1 MDDIKTDKNKISFK
15 KKLNESNQ
23 NNNEVDTAA
32 FDKTLREIEKTLK
45 ILEQKLGTNQDLLRK
60 NEIIK
65 EEIVAENKVH
75 GTIKEETIDE
85 NKEHKI
91 SKSLLPMEDL
101 HDYKINIEEK
111 KKKYFGF
118 YGYLFLI
125 IAIFFTTYAI
135 LNVSKDLIILKY
147 PVTENTIQYFYEV
160 LAILKFVV
168 FNIFSFIKNV
178 TQIK

>member
-91 SKSLLPMEDL
+91 
-101 HDYKINIEEK
+101 NIEEK